1 MYMQCG
7 IIIVKPLRSKGT
19 DYNGPF
25 LYDGR
30 FALSVFKPEIP
41 YGTIE
46 ITHERATTIKNY
58 TEKIID
64 RIQEDHLALYH
75 LLWAVGSFVSTAASL
90 FTEKS
95 GGIPS
100 IPEEDGAGGA
110 MGVSYKF

>member
-30 FALSVFKPEIP
+30 F
-41 YGTIE
+41 
-46 ITHERATTIKNY
+46 
-58 TEKIID
+58 
-64 RIQEDHLALYH
+64 
-75 LLWAVGSFVSTAASL
+75 VSTAASL
-90 FTEKS
+90 FTEES